1 MAVQQPPA
9 ATSHSSAVPVESG
22 PPGPAYRAF
31 ERRSAAGLTLEEGFD
46 QLADAIRDPTRRH
59 ILVEF
64 YRDPSPRTASDVADQ
79 MEISR
84 PVARAHL
91 EVLRATG
98 FLRAEP
104 RRGRRGKPAH
114 LYALDTSTPRW
125 MPHPPRQMALLSLLV
140 LEAASLPPERIPGLI
155 EQVGFDYGMA
165 IAELRRPLEPGRDF
179 VSDVTQAIAP
189 LSVLGVALQVDQEA
203 HGSRQVDLT
212 IHDPIFREA
221 CPERLD
227 LVCRLHVG
235 IVRALIRDVPYSAEV
250 TPIDGGVEGGMCRVA
265 VRMRPARRVAQAG

>member
-1 MAVQQPPA
+1 M
-9 ATSHSSAVPVESG
+9 
-22 PPGPAYRAF
+22 YRAF

-59 ILVEF
+59 ILVDF

-98 FLRAEP
+98 FLHAEP

-140 LEAASLPPERIPGLI
+140 LEAASMPPERIPGLV

-179 VSDVTQAIAP
+179 ISDVTAAIGP
-189 LSVLGVALQVDQEA
+189 LAVLGVAMRIDQEP

-221 CPERLD
+221 CPDRLD

-235 IVRALIRDVPYSAEV
+235 IVRALVHAVPYAVDVSPV
-250 TPIDGGVEGGMCRVA
+250 DGGVEDGTCRIA
-265 VRMRPARRVAQAG
+265 VRMKLARRAGQAG

>member
-1 MAVQQPPA
+1 MAIQPPA
-9 ATSHSSAVPVESG
+9 TTPQPAAVPTEAG
-22 PPGPAYRAF
+22 LGTPAYRIF

-59 ILVEF
+59 ILVDF

-114 LYALDTSTPRW
+114 LYALDTSTSRW

-140 LEAASLPPERIPGLI
+140 LEAASMPPERIPGLI
-155 EQVGFDYGMA
+155 EQVGYDYGMA
-165 IAELRRPLEPGRDF
+165 IVELRRPLEPGRDF
-179 VSDVTQAIAP
+179 ISDVREAIAP
-189 LSVLGVALQVDQEA
+189 LSVLGVAMRVEDQP
-203 HGSRQVDLT
+203 HGSRVLDLT
-212 IHDPIFREA
+212 IHDPVFREA
-221 CPERLD
+221 CPDRLD

-235 IVRALIRDVPYSAEV
+235 FVRALVQDIPYQVEV
-250 TPIDGGVEGGMCRVA
+250 SPVDGGTEDGSCRIS
-265 VRMRPARRVAQAG
+265 VRQRVSRKAAQAG